1 MAKLISSKDIF
12 EDEDVFKGI
21 RDSANKT
28 IADLTKLESQ
38 MQKTASEIKASL
50 GGQKLDNTQSLKDFT
65 QATEQATKMTK
76 EMVKIEQE
84 KAKLLA
90 ISEKAEREVIRTQQL
105 REKEAQ
111 KLAKATANEASAYK
125 QLEKATR
132 EAKNEAREMASQLL
146 ALEKAG
152 KKNSDEFKDLS
163 NQYRES
169 AKRAAEM
176 DKELKA
182 IDESVG
188 DNFRKVGSYKQELR
202 KLMEE
207 MMRMDQSSEA
217 FKVAQK
223 RAADLKDEISDLAQ
237 ETKANAGNAF
247 EQLSNNTQ
255 MFGSRLLDLDL
266 AGAGKALT
274 GMGNAV
280 RGIDFKLLGQETKAL
295 ASGFLDLA
303 KAILSNP
310 IFILGAVVAGIAM
323 NYRELYAWMTDANG
337 EMARQN
343 QLKKE
348 LNAELEK
355 ELSNTAEEVTRIEV
369 LTSRVKDH
377 NLSEK
382 DRREALGLLS
392 KLYPEYF
399 ANLDGDINNTNA
411 LTNAKA
417 RLIAKLTTEAK
428 ARAAQNLL
436 EEQYAKKL
444 ALEIKVNEGK
454 AKMGADKFNEAL
466 SDARDNSQTLFKETN
481 QAISEWWNGTEGLGQ
496 AALELEKVMA
506 NIADIEKVAAD
517 AVIAQAKEE
526 VKAVE
531 KTTKVEKKANTEK
544 KIDRKKL
551 LDNYLKEDDT
561 YASESEQITQKQ
573 LDAET
578 KAKEAAAK
586 KQEEDERQARLRTV
600 DLATAIGDKEI
611 QDEKNRIAKLKQ
623 QEAEKRAIIEQ
634 SVKLATD
641 FYVKQSQ
648 KKAELLGEELAE
660 AEKQADALQR
670 LAESGNISAKESLAE
685 QQRII
690 AEKEMQREKELKKQQ
705 RIQMAQSVFSAYSA
719 NVENDPNT
727 AVAKTIQDAT
737 LLTQFVN
744 SLPAFEKGTE
754 DTGTNGRGID
764 GKGGFLSVLHP
775 NERVVP
781 KSLNERIGAL
791 SNEELS
797 RIAWDYQNGKVVRD
811 GDAVAT
817 PMETLLLVSKID
829 ELTQTIKNKPETNI
843 QLGSITQSMMEVVH
857 KTKVGNTV
865 TYNRFKIN
873 K

>member
-12 EDEDVFKGI
+12 EDEDVFRGI

-28 IADLTKLESQ
+28 IADLTNLETQ
-38 MQKTASEIKASL
+38 MKKTASEIKTSL
-50 GGQKLDNTQSLKDFT
+50 GGQKLDSTQSLKDFT

-111 KLAKATANEASAYK
+111 KTAKAIQNETSAYK

-152 KKNSDEFKDLS
+152 KQNTDEFKKLS
-163 NQYRES
+163 NQYSDS

-223 RAADLKDEISDLAQ
+223 RAADLKDEITDLAQ

-255 MFGSRLLDLDL
+255 LFGSRLLDLDL

-274 GMGNAV
+274 GMAGAV
-280 RGIDFKLLGQETKAL
+280 KGIDFKLLGQETKAL
-295 ASGFLDLA
+295 ATGFYDLG
-303 KAILSNP
+303 KAILTNP
-310 IFILGAVVAGIAM
+310 LFLLGGVIIAIAM
-323 NYRELYAWMTDANG
+323 NYKELVAWMTDASG
-337 EMARQN
+337 EMARQT
-343 QLKKE
+343 QLRKD
-348 LNAELEK
+348 LNAEIEK
-355 ELSNTAEEVTRIEV
+355 ELGNTADEITKIEV
-369 LTSRVKDH
+369 LTNRVNDH

-382 DRREALGLLS
+382 ERRESLDLLS
-392 KLYPEYF
+392 KLYPDYF
-399 ANLDGDINNTNA
+399 SNLNGDINDTN
-411 LTNAKA
+411 
-417 RLIAKLTTEAK
+417 KLTAAKTKLVNKMISEAK

-436 EEQYAKKL
+436 SDAYAKKM
-444 ALEIKVNEGK
+444 ALEMQVNEAK
-454 AKMGADKFNEAL
+454 ATMGADKVNEAL
-466 SDARDNSQTLFKETN
+466 NDARDNNQTLFKETN
-481 QAISEWWNGTEGLGQ
+481 QAISDWWNGTEGVGK
-496 AALELEKVMA
+496 AALELEKTLS
-506 NIADIEKVAAD
+506 NIADLEKMASSSVVMAAEEDVKALEKVQKVKKEQKKKEKVDREKFFQDYMKEQEENSYVEVNEALKRNKDQAD
-517 AVIAQAKEE
+517 A
-526 VKAVE
+526 
-531 KTTKVEKKANTEK
+531 EKK
-544 KIDRKKL
+544 
-551 LDNYLKEDDT
+551 
-561 YASESEQITQKQ
+561 SQ
-573 LDAET
+573 
-578 KAKEAAAK
+578 
-586 KQEEDERQARLRTV
+586 DERA
-600 DLATAIGDKEI
+600 
-611 QDEKNRIAKLKQ
+611 
-623 QEAEKRAIIEQ
+623 EAEKENARKLKEWKINNVTDAELARMEAEKKELERIEKEKKAIIEQ
-634 SVKLATD
+634 SVKLSTD
-641 FYVKQSQ
+641 FFVSQSQ
-648 KKAELLGEELAE
+648 KKVQAMENELTE
-660 AEKQADALQR
+660 AEKQAESLQR
-670 LAESGNISAKESLAE
+670 LAESGNISAQQSLAE
-685 QQRII
+685 QQKLI
-690 AEKEMQREKELKKQQ
+690 AEKEKERMKEVKRQQ
-705 RIQMAQSVFSAYSA
+705 KIQLAQSVFSSYTA

-737 LLTQFVN
+737 VLTQFIN

-754 DTGTNGRGID
+754 DTGANGRGVD

-781 KSLNERIGAL
+781 KSLNDKIGAMT
-791 SNEELS
+791 NEQLAQ
-797 RIAWDYQNGKVVRD
+797 IAMSYQNGKLVK
-811 GDAVAT
+811 GDSAGSSLDLA
-817 PMETLLLVSKID
+817 LLVNKLD
-829 ELTQTIKNKPETNI
+829 EVNTTIRNKPETSI
-843 QLGSITQSMMEVVH
+843 ELGEITQTIMEVV
-857 KTKVGNTV
+857 KTTKKGNTV
-865 TYNRFKIN
+865 TYNRFKTR